1 MDNKRRSARIAIT
14 ALAEATLPDGRN
26 LSTYVANI
34 SREGLGIYFKGPL
47 ETGTEITITLTYH
60 DETGKKKSKTVD
72 GQVKWAYNGFHAVG
86 VALKGLNEK
95 EHGDL
100 LKYIELV
107 EGYNKQSG

>member
-1 MDNKRRSARIAIT
+1 MANKRKSARVAIT

-34 SREGLGIYFKGPL
+34 SRDGMGIYFKGPL
-47 ETGTEITITLTYH
+47 DSGTEISITLTYH
-60 DETGKKKSKTVD
+60 DETGRKKTQRVD

-86 VALKGLNEK
+86 VAFKGLNEK

-100 LKYIELV
+100 LNYIEMV
-107 EGYNKQSG
+107 ERYNNHSG